1 MTKISHYNLDSAV
14 SKDDKIIGT
23 DFDSSATKNFSVED
37 LAEFILTAPILSGIQ
52 DLADDT
58 AAAAA
63 GLEIGQIY
71 RTGNVL
77 KIRLV

>member
-1 MTKISHYNLDSAV
+1 MTKISHYAIDS
-14 SKDDKIIGT
+14 SISEDDKIIGT
-23 DFDSSATKNFSVED
+23 DFESSATKNFSVED
-37 LAEFILTAPILSGIQ
+37 LA
-52 DLADDT
+52 DDS

-63 GLEIGQIY
+63 GLEVGQIY

>member
-1 MTKISHYNLDSAV
+1 MTKISHYNLDSSV
-14 SKDDKIIGT
+14 SKDDKVLGT
-23 DFDSSATKNFSVED
+23 DYADSATKNFSVEN
-37 LAEFILTAPILSGIQ
+37 LAEFILTAPILSSIQ

-63 GLEIGQIY
+63 GLEIGQVY

>member
-1 MTKISHYNLDSAV
+1 MTKISHYNIDSSI
-14 SKDDKIIGT
+14 SKDDKVIGT
-23 DFDSSATKNFSVED
+23 DHADSATKNFSVED
-37 LAEFILTAPILSGIQ
+37 LAEFILTAPILSGVQ
-52 DLADDT
+52 DLADDA